1 MTIDRLRWCTGCN
14 LITASRKCP
23 ECRKDAYNVRLEGAS
38 EVYPIFKS
46 EAARICSIV
55 DSIYGDGCGEL
66 LFPDDRTALY
76 ARSSGS
82 RQIIINGGI
91 VGRITDKGDLSLN
104 ASGLSI
110 IAPKISKNIIR
121 CNHDSSFFITKGR
134 NLMVTGVKGHSDG
147 LKAGDVV
154 AIFDRGRP
162 IAEGVMR
169 MSSEELDSLD
179 RGVAVNVRSYES
191 TRATANL
198 KKYDWNATLESNK
211 RIIEAFSGD
220 SSKKISDVV
229 SAYGYPVVVSLST
242 DILSEA
248 DLLLTLDAGYKPAVI
263 VKKYDEFIDYLLNKH
278 GLETVKELPEKCIL
292 ISETHSLSDP
302 GIIVHSPATDW
313 DPAMI
318 WLYVMMKAEP
328 FHPSYMQNSL

>member
-1 MTIDRLRWCTGCN
+1 MTVDRLRWCTGCN
-14 LITASRKCP
+14 LITASRRCP

-38 EVYPIFKS
+38 DVCPIFKT
-46 EAARICSIV
+46 EAAKIRSVI
-55 DSIYGDGCGEL
+55 DSMYGEGCGEL

-76 ARSSGS
+76 ARTSGS
-82 RQIIINGGI
+82 RQIIINGGV
-91 VGRITDKGDLSLN
+91 VGRINDSGDLSLN

-121 CNHDSSFFITKGR
+121 CDHDSSFFITKGR

-162 IAEGVMR
+162 IAEGIMK
-169 MSSEELDSLD
+169 MSSEELDSSE
-179 RGVAVNVRSYES
+179 RGVAVNVRSYDS
-191 TRATANL
+191 TRATANP
-198 KKYDWNATLESNK
+198 KKNDWNATLESNK

-220 SSKKISDVV
+220 TSKKISDVV

-248 DLLLTLDAGYKPAVI
+248 DLLLTLDAGYKPKVI
-263 VKKYDEFIDYLLNKH
+263 LKEHDEFIDYLLNKH

-292 ISETHSLSDP
+292 ISEIHSNSDS
-302 GIIVHSPATDW
+302 GIIIHSPATDW

-328 FHPSYMQNSL
+328 FHPSYMQNKL